1 MAHVGHGALIGR
13 GTYRAWHIHGGK
25 VSLTY
30 ESSYIYIL
38 GNVVEKFIKNIK
50 KIGATLQFLMFLK
63 NNTRFEN

>member
-30 ESSYIYIL
+30 ESSLIRNQFVRNYPPRP
-38 GNVVEKFIKNIK
+38 KN
-50 KIGATLQFLMFLK
+50 
-63 NNTRFEN
+63 